1 MFSIG
6 FGSTVVALLL
16 ATGAPATAQD
26 SNSSDST
33 TASSAACELHVWPS
47 SPVRSSSNNYF
58 VMRSIV
64 DGAVQGRD
72 GYAKLPEDILG
83 TEAQIRTLNQVGLV
97 DSLKLPGYSVVMH
110 DQPLPSR
117 VIRATPGRLQPD
129 SPACYA
135 ELVTDDVF
143 YQEDAI
149 DGRKLKAIFR
159 FRQFD
164 GGSQTPTRSFGTFA
178 QRGLSL
184 FPPKTPD
191 QLDAALEEFR
201 VAYGDAVKEFGAA
214 LNKPTKGK
222 KKAKS

>member
-1 MFSIG
+1 MKSVNISALG
-6 FGSTVVALLL
+6 AALLTFI
-16 ATGAPATAQD
+16 AVPGTAQD
-26 SNSSDST
+26 L
-33 TASSAACELHVWPS
+33 TAPAAGKCELHVWPS

-58 VMRSIV
+58 VMRSIA

-83 TEAQIRTLNQVGLV
+83 TDTQIRTLYEVGV
-97 DSLKLPGYSVVMH
+97 VEALKLPGYAVVMH
-110 DQPLPSR
+110 EEPLPSR
-117 VIRATPGRLQPD
+117 VIRATPGRLKPD

-135 ELVTDDVF
+135 EFITDGVF

-164 GGSQTPTRSFGTFA
+164 AGSQTPTRTFGTFT

-191 QLDAALEEFR
+191 QLDPALEEFR
-201 VAYGDAVKEFGAA
+201 VAYGQAVTEFGEA
-214 LNKPTKGK
+214 LNRPPKTK
-222 KKAKS
+222 KKKK